1 MFRALMVDKVDGEFS
16 STFVDL
22 TDDDLPA
29 GDVLVDV
36 EYSTVNFKDGLV
48 VMDASP
54 VVTSWPMVPGIDLA
68 GTVTGSTSPDVAV
81 GQEIL
86 INGWGL
92 GEGAWGGFSQRARVE
107 AGWTVPVPGGLTTA
121 QAMAIGTAGFTAML
135 CVLALEDHD
144 VTSGSGPVLVTGAA
158 GGVGSIAVA
167 LLAALGYEVHA
178 STGRLEETAY
188 LESLGATTIIDRAEL
203 SEPSGRPLAR
213 ARWAGA
219 VDAVGSHTLANVL
232 AAISPEGC
240 VAACGLA
247 QGMDLTT
254 TVAPFILRGVT
265 LRGVHSVTVPRP
277 RRLLAWER
285 LATDLDTDLLESM
298 TTTISLDDVPR
309 AAEEILAGRV
319 RGRVVVDLKAT

>member
-36 EYSTVNFKDGLV
+36 VYSTVNFKDGLV

-54 VVTSWPMVPGIDLA
+54 IVTSWPMVPGIDLA
-68 GTVTGSTSPDVAV
+68 GTVTESTSPDVAV

-92 GEGAWGGFSQRARVE
+92 GEGVWGGFSQRARVE

-178 STGRLEETAY
+178 STGRPEETVY

-203 SEPSGRPLAR
+203 SEPSNRPLAR

-232 AAISPEGC
+232 AAVSPEGC

-247 QGMDLTT
+247 QGMDLIT

-298 TTTISLDDVPR
+298 TTTISLDEVPH
-309 AAEEILAGRV
+309 AAAEILAGRV
-319 RGRVVVDLKAT
+319 RGRVVVDLNAT

>member
-36 EYSTVNFKDGLV
+36 EYSPVNFKGGLAV
-48 VMDASP
+48 TDAIP
-54 VVTSWPMVPGIDLA
+54 IVTSWPMVPGIDLA
-68 GTVTGSTSPDVAV
+68 GTVTESASPLVEV
-81 GQEIL
+81 GERIV

-92 GEGAWGGFSQRARVE
+92 GEGYWGGFSQRARVD
-107 AGWTVPVPGGLTTA
+107 AGWTIPVPGGFTTA

-144 VTSGSGPVLVTGAA
+144 VTSASGPVLVTGAA

-188 LESLGATTIIDRAEL
+188 LESLGATTVIDRAEL
-203 SEPSGRPLAR
+203 SEPSKMPLAG

-232 AAISPEGC
+232 AAVSPEGC

-254 TVAPFILRGVT
+254 TVVPFILRGVT
-265 LRGVHSVTVPRP
+265 LRGVNSVTVPRP

-298 TTTISLDDVPR
+298 TTTISLDEVPHT
-309 AAEEILAGRV
+309 AAEILAGRV
-319 RGRVVVDLKAT
+319 RGRVVVDLNAT

>member
-54 VVTSWPMVPGIDLA
+54 IVTSWPMVPGIDLA
-68 GTVTGSTSPDVAV
+68 GTVTESTSPDVAV

-92 GEGAWGGFSQRARVE
+92 GEGVWGGFSQRARVE

-178 STGRLEETAY
+178 STGRPEETVY

-203 SEPSGRPLAR
+203 SEPSNRPLAR

-232 AAISPEGC
+232 AAVSPEGC

-247 QGMDLTT
+247 QGMDLIT

-298 TTTISLDDVPR
+298 TTTVSLDEVPH
-309 AAEEILAGRV
+309 AAAEILAGRV
-319 RGRVVVDLKAT
+319 RGRVVVDLNAT